1 MPRARAARADFR
13 VRIRLREPLLATIS
27 DPGDLPIKKYGSSAC
42 NGACF
47 FYLPFSHL
55 LPDQNFLVELPRRP
69 KLLCHDCKKS
79 VVISS
84 PECVLPSPRLNCD
97 TRLHPPLP
105 PLFMHPAPP
114 TAMSNLR
121 SSGKSARVACRLM
134 RAAVSNLRMGG
145 AVAFVAAQG
154 WMTGV
159 SWSTRESSN
168 GTVVWVAPVLGR
180 RAATTPIRR

>member
-1 MPRARAARADFR
+1 MHEKHALIR
-13 VRIRLREPLLATIS
+13 VRMRLREPLLATIS
-27 DPGDLPIKKYGSSAC
+27 DPGDLPVKKYGSSAC

-47 FYLPFSHL
+47 FYLPFRHL

-84 PECVLPSPRLNCD
+84 RVSSPLPASIV
-97 TRLHPPLP
+97 TRLQPPLP
-105 PLFMHPAPP
+105 PLFIHPAPP

-159 SWSTRESSN
+159 RWSTRESSN